1 MNKIQSQF
9 KNKKQCHLFFL
20 LIASTLFSVLLF
32 ATRLIFIDFDL
43 GKIQSID
50 DLIFY
55 RGKQT
60 FFFLNWNL
68 FLAWIPYLIA
78 LSLPYFYQKLNSK
91 ILIGCLLF
99 AWLLFFPN
107 APYILT
113 DFLHLQKRTSIPIW
127 FDLMLLSSFAWT
139 GLMLGYLSLL
149 EVKRFLL
156 MFFSKKIVHYL
167 SIFSIV
173 LCGFGIYLGR
183 FQRWNSWDILT
194 QPSSL
199 FMDILNVLILPQTI
213 GLTFVFSTFLLLGYL
228 MLTALARSDY

>member
-156 MFFSKKIVHYL
+156 IA
-167 SIFSIV
+167 
-173 LCGFGIYLGR
+173 
-183 FQRWNSWDILT
+183 
-194 QPSSL
+194 
-199 FMDILNVLILPQTI
+199 TI
-213 GLTFVFSTFLLLGYL
+213 
-228 MLTALARSDY
+228 DEK